1 VKRRKSDRSVA
12 RSTAGAGRNVLNG
25 GRRLIDKGL
34 EGDRVNRQ
42 KEYLLTRVR
51 SASPM
56 ELVSILYETAIRLT
70 EDALA
75 NLRSGDILK
84 RGQAVNKAV
93 ETIGE
98 LQRSLRH
105 DVQPEYSKN
114 LAALY
119 IYMQRRLG
127 EAHAVK
133 SEAMFK
139 EVVGLLRTLQ
149 EGWNGAVQNLEAPAL
164 TSQPVPDVPVGV
176 SAGEYFGDSATGPAP
191 ARSWSL

>member
-1 VKRRKSDRSVA
+1 
-12 RSTAGAGRNVLNG
+12 
-25 GRRLIDKGL
+25 
-34 EGDRVNRQ
+34 
-42 KEYLLTRVR
+42 
-51 SASPM
+51 M
-56 ELVSILYETAIRLT
+56 ELVSILYETAIRST

-93 ETIGE
+93 ETLGE

-114 LAALY
+114 LAGLY
-119 IYMQRRLG
+119 NYMQRRLG
-127 EAHAVK
+127 EAHARK

-139 EVVGLLRTLQ
+139 EVAGLLRTVQ
-149 EGWNGAVQNLEAPAL
+149 EGWDGAMQNVEAPSP
-164 TSQPVPDVPVGV
+164 TSQLVPDVPVGV
-176 SAGEYFGDSATGPAP
+176 SAGPYFGDAATGPSP

>member
-1 VKRRKSDRSVA
+1 
-12 RSTAGAGRNVLNG
+12 
-25 GRRLIDKGL
+25 
-34 EGDRVNRQ
+34 VNRQ

-56 ELVSILYETAIRLT
+56 ELVSILYETAIRST

-75 NLRSGDILK
+75 HLRSGDILK
-84 RGQAVNKAV
+84 RGQAINTAV
-93 ETIGE
+93 ESIVE

-114 LAALY
+114 LAGLY
-119 IYMQRRLG
+119 SYMQRRLG
-127 EAHAVK
+127 EAHAAK

-139 EVVGLLRTLQ
+139 EVAGLLRTLQ
-149 EGWNGAVQNLEAPAL
+149 EGWSGAMQNLDEPAFV
-164 TSQPVPDVPVGV
+164 SQPVADVPAGV
-176 SAGEYFGDSATGPAP
+176 SAGPYFGDSATVPQP